1 MGKKSGAL
9 LVVDVQV
16 GLVAKKLYAKDE
28 MLATVEGAIR
38 AYRDAGELVVFVQHC
53 GGAVRR
59 DTAGWEILPALDRR
73 PEDPLVLKT
82 QGNAFLKTELGGV
95 LEERGVR
102 EILVCGLVTHGCV
115 RATCLGGLA
124 QGLRV
129 RLLEGGHSNW
139 AKDAKDKID
148 AVEAELARAGVEIA
162 GAGLS
167 LAADR

>member
-1 MGKKSGAL
+1 MTRAL
-9 LVVDVQV
+9 LVVDVQI

-28 MLATVEGAIR
+28 LLATIEGAIR
-38 AYRDAGELVVFVQHC
+38 AYRAAGELVVFIQHC

-59 DTAGWEILPALDRR
+59 DTAGWELLPVLDRR

-82 QGNAFLKTELGGV
+82 HGNAFLKTELGGV

-102 EILVCGLVTHGCV
+102 EVLVCGLVTHGCV

-129 RLLEGGHSNW
+129 RLLGSGHSNW
-139 AKDAKDKID
+139 AADAEAKID
-148 AVEAELARAGVEIA
+148 AVEAELARAGVAKATTE
-162 GAGLS
+162 LS
-167 LAADR
+167 LRAVP